1 MKTQPSISSQII
13 FHPLLPFIS
22 PSSPLFFIFLIQLS
36 SFSMS
41 STFACRYILPLFSVL
56 FWQLNDKEDEEEE
69 EGERWGGEG
78 RGEKLLLQSGAR
90 MMSWGHL
97 SSWCGGFPSPANYL
111 VQTRIWYGGY
121 EAQIQLLWANKEI
134 LRFRE
139 WGRDCKWDR
148 RRGTRMAVRA
158 HTRAATARTHTRSH
172 IHPHTRKHNHLS
184 FPSIPS
190 DRLML
195 LLG

>member
-1 MKTQPSISSQII
+1 
-13 FHPLLPFIS
+13 
-22 PSSPLFFIFLIQLS
+22 
-36 SFSMS
+36 MS
-41 STFACRYILPLFSVL
+41 STFACHYIIAPIRCSFSDSRMTRKMKRRLREKKKLPLL
-56 FWQLNDKEDEEEE
+56 
-69 EGERWGGEG
+69 
-78 RGEKLLLQSGAR
+78 SGAR

-148 RRGTRMAVRA
+148 RKGTRTAMHA
-158 HTRAATARTHTRSH
+158 HTHTATTCTHTCSH
-172 IHPHTRKHNHLS
+172 THPHTHKHNHLS